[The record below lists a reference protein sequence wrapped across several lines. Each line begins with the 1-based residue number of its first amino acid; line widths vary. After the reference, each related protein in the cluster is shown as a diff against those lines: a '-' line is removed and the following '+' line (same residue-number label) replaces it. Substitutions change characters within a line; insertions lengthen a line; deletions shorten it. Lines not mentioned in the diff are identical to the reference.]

1 MEPEQTISHTPKQL
15 MILNKFR
22 KRLERE
28 KYVNNYASNYYGT
41 LQSKFTIPGILITG
55 ICSVASFMATS
66 DMLTDGTKA
75 GFSVGVGI
83 LTAGAT
89 ILQSVSSSFGF
100 GARKD
105 AFQKSADS
113 YDDLITKIEF
123 EIYNPNE
130 RFADFCNDLEEAILK
145 IKNDCNFLPPLF
157 VMAKY
162 EEEMKKAHLK
172 LDSEGSPSK
181 DGSIFGD
188 MLDRLNNY
196 PTTAGVVH
204 PATPSNKPELIS
216 SNNKVAGLVTDN
228 LSVKIDMTST
238 DANDIIKGAGHV
250 VNSCVAELENDSVAP
265 VFLLDDVTPIVPFQ
279 EGQHSDV

>member
-1 MEPEQTISHTPKQL
+1 MSTEPVAITHTRKQL
-15 MILNKFR
+15 LILNKFR
-22 KRLERE
+22 IRLERE
-28 KYVNNYASNYYGT
+28 KYINNYASNYYGT

-66 DMLTDGTKA
+66 DMLNDGTKA

-123 EIYNPNE
+123 EIYNPNK
-130 RFADFCNDLEEAILK
+130 RFTDFCNDLEEAILK

-162 EEEMKKAHLK
+162 EDEMKKAHLK
-172 LDSEGSPSK
+172 LDSDGSPSK
-181 DGSIFGD
+181 ASETFED
-188 MLDRLNNY
+188 MLDKLNSY
-196 PTTAGVVH
+196 PAD
-204 PATPSNKPELIS
+204 PAILKPAVPKPASGLIP
-216 SNNKVAGLVTDN
+216 
-228 LSVKIDMTST
+228 
-238 DANDIIKGAGHV
+238 
-250 VNSCVAELENDSVAP
+250 AELEAISVHDTLEDPLP
-265 VFLLDDVTPIVPFQ
+265 VIPLVINAGTTLPVEENITGSSSVIELGTGTHTDV
-279 EGQHSDV
+279 